1 MKSKLLLSIFV
12 ACQGIAIVLPVWAST
27 IKYTAPTA
35 DQAGKF
41 EGELPIKTIGP
52 LKLPNGAAVFQDDQ
66 IKIMAVPDWLF
77 DRNVV
82 LSGPIVR
89 AEFAAQGTSQLIAGL
104 AYFTEGEWLSNLASP
119 RALDVVE
126 TLSGETIRGRI
137 LSRIDNAFVIKPEGG
152 ATQKIG
158 FSAIKTINSPRA
170 YRFTIPTSDAKVLP
184 ADNSI
189 SADATKV
196 SFSPAFLRGG
206 VFHGNPTV
214 PKSTLAG
221 AEPGISKTSIAAFV
235 AMDIVNEIAPA
246 IVLPLVLQH
255 STQAAALRTIS
266 QFNTYQQR
274 ASGVPIPLSSNSQGD
289 ARNLGPF
296 GPAINPLKAR

>member
-1 MKSKLLLSIFV
+1 MKYKVL
-12 ACQGIAIVLPVWAST
+12 LPVVLALQVTASSGT
-27 IKYTAPTA
+27 AGAAPIKYTAPTG

-41 EGELPIKTIGP
+41 EGELPLKSLGP
-52 LKLPNGAAVFQDDQ
+52 VKLPNGAAVFQADQ

-89 AEFAAQGTSQLIAGL
+89 AEFAAQGANQIIGGL

-119 RALDVVE
+119 RAIDVVE

-137 LSRIDNAFVIKPEGG
+137 LSRVGNSFAIKPEAG
-152 ATQKIG
+152 ATQKVD

-170 YRFTIPTSDAKVLP
+170 YRFTIPTSDAKVSP

-189 SADATKV
+189 SADAARV
-196 SFSPAFLRGG
+196 SFSPTFLRGG
-206 VFHGNPTV
+206 VFHGNPAV

-221 AEPGISKTSIAAFV
+221 AEPGISNTSIATFV
-235 AMDIVNEIAPA
+235 ALDIMNEIAPA
-246 IVLPLVLQH
+246 IVVPLVLQH

-266 QFNTYQQR
+266 QFDTAQQR
-274 ASGVPIPLSSNSQGD
+274 ASGIPIPLSSNSQGD
-289 ARNLGPF
+289 SRFLGPF
-296 GPAINPLKAR
+296 GPAINPLKGR